1 MSEFDIFFDEYENKH
16 NCSPEK
22 YECFEAGQQSKQ
34 GEVYQLQ
41 AEIDELQKNFNNALK
56 TIDIQQQFLD
66 DTDGT
71 IKIITSQV
79 DELQNRIDELKMANH
94 NLSVMTAEAESYSE
108 YWKYELDKL
117 QKRLDE
123 INNHLEINYDENRD
137 DDSHSYWSGYNQALR
152 ELFEIL
158 KGEETK

>member
-34 GEVYQLQ
+34 GEI
-41 AEIDELQKNFNNALK
+41 EELQKRVKELELINFDSELHFDAAK
-56 TIDIQQQFLD
+56 EHID
-66 DTDGT
+66 
-71 IKIITSQV
+71 
-79 DELQNRIDELKMANH
+79 H
-94 NLSVMTAEAESYSE
+94 
-108 YWKYELDKL
+108 L
-117 QKRLDE
+117 QKRIDE
-123 INNHLEINYDENRD
+123 INNHVEINYDENRD
-137 DDSHSYWSGYNQALR
+137 DDSHVYWSGYNQALR

>member
-34 GEVYQLQ
+34 D
-41 AEIDELQKNFNNALK
+41 EIDELQKNFNNTLK
-56 TIDIQQQFLD
+56 TIGIQQQFLD

-108 YWKYELDKL
+108 YWKYERDKL
-117 QKRLDE
+117 QKRIDMALKE
-123 INNHLEINYDENRD
+123 LEYIHFYKTQNSDN
-137 DDSHSYWSGYNQALR
+137 AIK
-152 ELFEIL
+152 IL
-158 KGEETK
+158 KGEDTK

>member
-34 GEVYQLQ
+34 D
-41 AEIDELQKNFNNALK
+41 EIDELQKRVKELELINFDSELHFDAAK
-56 TIDIQQQFLD
+56 EHIDY
-66 DTDGT
+66 
-71 IKIITSQV
+71 
-79 DELQNRIDELKMANH
+79 LQERI
-94 NLSVMTAEAESYSE
+94 
-108 YWKYELDKL
+108 
-117 QKRLDE
+117 DE
-123 INNHLEINYDENRD
+123 INNHVEINYDENRD

-158 KGEETK
+158 KGDSHES

>member
-41 AEIDELQKNFNNALK
+41 TEIDELQKNFNNALK

-66 DTDGT
+66 DTDEA

-79 DELQNRIDELKMANH
+79 GE
-94 NLSVMTAEAESYSE
+94 
-108 YWKYELDKL
+108 L
-117 QKRLDE
+117 QKRIDDAVNCLEQNKPSLNMDYKHA
-123 INNHLEINYDENRD
+123 IN
-137 DDSHSYWSGYNQALR
+137 ALS
-152 ELFEIL
+152 IL